1 MANLISSDGN
11 IQQADYFNLGHPQIV
26 RNSAGHLY
34 AGMINADRE
43 LEIHISTNA
52 GVNWAEDT
60 TLSYSNVTSF
70 NLAITDRGDVLCA
83 VNSQGADVALQMR
96 NYDTG
101 AWSEIRTATY
111 RDRCIVRFDDL
122 NDKIC
127 FYAFDSTSPT
137 KIKLHYSTNYGSSFT
152 ASGVA
157 YVTGE
162 KLNDAMVTED
172 GKHYLIS
179 TNTGFGQL
187 YVMQLDADFTT
198 GFDRISL
205 TTAYNL
211 YKFGTLLPVG
221 NDCWVAY
228 WNYSSGTG
236 YYQLYTRIVHPDG
249 SVTDKGVAI
258 NWTTTN
264 TPIEILSMLKD
275 GNDNIYLLYSK
286 QSDKNAYYVKYDNL
300 AGTWGSETQIT
311 TTNQGRFISSELNI
325 PGDVSTANLTYFK
338 TS

>member
-1 MANLISSDGN
+1 MANFIDANGK
-11 IQQADYFNLGHPQIV
+11 IQIVTEFNLGHPQIV
-26 RNSAGHLY
+26 RNSAGVLF
-34 AGMINADRE
+34 AGMINDSNT
-43 LEIHISTNA
+43 LDIFKSTDSGA
-52 GVNWAEDT
+52 NWTKDT

-83 VNSQGADVALQMR
+83 VNSQGADTALQMR

-101 AWSEIRTATY
+101 AWSEIRTDATY
-111 RDRCIVRFDDL
+111 KDRCIVRFDDL

-127 FYAFDSTSPT
+127 FYAFDGVLPG
-137 KIKLHYSTNYGSSFT
+137 KIELHYSTNYGSSFT
-152 ASGVA
+152 TSGYA
-157 YVTGE
+157 YMAGE

-179 TNTGFGQL
+179 TNADFSQL
-187 YVMQLDADFTT
+187 YVMQLDADFTNEL
-198 GFDRISL
+198 DRISL
-205 TTAYNL
+205 TANT

-228 WNYSSGTG
+228 WQRTG
-236 YYQLYTRIVHPDG
+236 AGAYNLHTQIVHSDG
-249 SVTDKGVAI
+249 SVTNKGVALS
-258 NWTTTN
+258 WSTTY

-275 GNDNIYLLYSK
+275 GNDNVYLLYSK
-286 QSDKNAYYVKYDNL
+286 QADKNAYYVKYDNL